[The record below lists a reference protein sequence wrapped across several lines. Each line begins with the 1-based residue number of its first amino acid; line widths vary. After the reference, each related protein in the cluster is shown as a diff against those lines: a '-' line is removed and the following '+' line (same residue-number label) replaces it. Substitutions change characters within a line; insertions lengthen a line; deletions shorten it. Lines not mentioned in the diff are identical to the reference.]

1 MSLLLFFSFLNS
13 CLDVNWTVCLDL
25 GRWMLWL
32 LFYVNVSVMAKWN
45 ETRKKREKTEP
56 SFFLSLPFYLR
67 ILSFHIKFSI
77 IRPSNENFPHF
88 ACVHAFVWVHIFAVY
103 WRRTLYL
110 LCTSFEDCILSSL
123 CFHTSFG
130 NLILMRQ
137 LQGGLLQYARLMT
150 NSLCHECAF
159 ALHVDPININ
169 MSIDGEQ
176 WTQTVLTY
184 IY

>member
-1 MSLLLFFSFLNS
+1 MNRNYQCSTCKKKQIYNVSLVMYFVFCCCYFFFSFLNS

-56 SFFLSLPFYLR
+56 SFSSRFLFIWEYCPFTSNSKSFGRRMKISHTLR
-67 ILSFHIKFSI
+67 
-77 IRPSNENFPHF
+77 
-88 ACVHAFVWVHIFAVY
+88 ACMHAFVWVYIFAVY

-110 LCTSFEDCILSSL
+110 LCTSFEDCNLSTL

-130 NLILMRQ
+130 NLI
-137 LQGGLLQYARLMT
+137 Y
-150 NSLCHECAF
+150 LCDSCKAVSF
-159 ALHVDPININ
+159 N
-169 MSIDGEQ
+169 MHI
-176 WTQTVLTY
+176 
-184 IY
+184 